1 VYFDIV
7 EELQAIVNK
16 HGVSLSSSV
25 LGKMETNTRLS
36 GTPELL
42 LSFTN
47 PQILSDCSFH
57 SCVRL
62 QRWSRDKIFSFIP
75 PDGKFT
81 LAEYRYSPNTSSSST
96 IASPL
101 GTSIA
106 KDNVPIPFGLKINF
120 DLQEYNASFD
130 VTLTSRLTTR
140 LLEDVVV
147 EFNLG
152 EGASAIK
159 CVAARGTGGLGRGG
173 VGSMDVGLGGSSGA
187 SWTFDIKKRV
197 LKWEIPS
204 VPPSSNWNLRGSF
217 TTPTIAPRPSHA
229 LQVRFEIQS
238 HTFSSLKVEQ
248 LKLTGESY
256 KPYKGVR
263 GRSIGNVEWRW

>member
-1 VYFDIV
+1 LTTAPNALRDIVLPPSLLNKLLSVAGANFNSTINSGSGLSAAGGAFSSPIPWRKAGLKYTSNEVYFDIV

-187 SWTFDIKKRV
+187 SWTFDIKKKGFKV
-197 LKWEIPS
+197 GNSKC
-204 VPPSSNWNLRGSF
+204 
-217 TTPTIAPRPSHA
+217 PT
-229 LQVRFEIQS
+229 V
-238 HTFSSLKVEQ
+238 K
-248 LKLTGESY
+248 
-256 KPYKGVR
+256 
-263 GRSIGNVEWRW
+263 